1 MSNLCQGII
10 FSDKAYNAIIDE
22 TFKMHPNETGG
33 ILLGH
38 ILDNGYWIVMEVIP
52 PGWKSVFQRAYFEYD
67 QQFVNYL
74 AKSIST
80 QYDQSLVVLGLWHR
94 HPGSMDTF
102 SSTDDGTNHS
112 FAQLRTQGAI
122 SGLVN
127 VDPDFRLTM
136 YHVTAANGPRYERVS
151 VNVGDDIIPEDYF
164 QLRHY
169 PIHGENPSLT
179 QKKNEASTVP
189 QSKKSSNNTEHF
201 DSTNNDIAA
210 LKQILS
216 KYMPALVTAILLIA
230 VGCACFHIGRNKEYN
245 DKDVVSLN
253 KYKSVCNQRDTYK
266 TKMDRYKK
274 LFEDSE
280 RQLKDTVH
288 YFKIQLKESK

>member
-52 PGWKSVFQRAYFEYD
+52 PGWKSVFQKAYFEYD

-74 AKSIST
+74 AESIST

-102 SSTDDGTNHS
+102 SSTDDETNYS
-112 FAQLRTQGAI
+112 FAQLREQGAI

-136 YHVTAANGPRYERVS
+136 YHVTAANGPHYERVS

-169 PIHGENPSLT
+169 PLHGENPPLM
-179 QKKNEASTVP
+179 QKKNDASTAL
-189 QSKKSSNNTEHF
+189 QSKKSSNNTEDF
-201 DSTNNDIAA
+201 DSKNNDIAA

-216 KYMPALVTAILLIA
+216 KYWPALVTAILLIS
-230 VGCACFHIGRNKEYN
+230 VGCACFCIGRNTKYN
-245 DKDVVSLN
+245 ENNVVSRA
-253 KYKSVCNQRDTYK
+253 KYDSVCKSMETYK
-266 TKMDRYKK
+266 K
-274 LFEDSE
+274 ECDSL
-280 RQLKDTVH
+280 RKQRK
-288 YFKIQLKESK
+288 